1 MQTRMGD
8 AGPFLLNNISRL
20 SPFLDQA
27 DLLDFN
33 ATVTP
38 DVSLMKFAIACKNF
52 LRSMTCEEHPI
63 IFVLDDLQW
72 MDEESQHLITFLL
85 CEQELKNVLFVM
97 MYRGDGIHKELMSDL
112 IKSIGTPFLDIPLG
126 KLTADAV
133 YHPPGLFNSFPAAVD
148 KHKGTV

>member
-1 MQTRMGD
+1 
-8 AGPFLLNNISRL
+8 
-20 SPFLDQA
+20 
-27 DLLDFN
+27 
-33 ATVTP
+33 
-38 DVSLMKFAIACKNF
+38 
-52 LRSMTCEEHPI
+52 
-63 IFVLDDLQW
+63 
-72 MDEESQHLITFLL
+72 
-85 CEQELKNVLFVM
+85 VLFVM